1 MLCSLQYVSICINN
15 SLRSFESAN
24 VIPEKW
30 NTSTSSYA
38 LAISI
43 SPTFILQKAEL
54 FLSYITFDDLIPL
67 PT

>member
-1 MLCSLQYVSICINN
+1 MLCSLQYSNICINN

-30 NTSTSSYA
+30 NTSTSSKA
-38 LAISI
+38 LAMSI
-43 SPTFILQKAEL
+43 SPIFILQKAEL
-54 FLSYITFDDLIPL
+54 SLSYITLDDLIPL